1 MVNNLKLS
9 NLINMEERHDCGRIC
24 TEDYEEIIN
33 QKFTISSRCEVQ
45 HKGVVKGYIFRT
57 GDTTTIGSTSC
68 TKVHGQRKVCSPCKK
83 LKRFLTHIK
92 SKQEPMEYESDQDT
106 ESESEQGEIRKRV
119 ENPVCRWRDC
129 EGGEFEDINELNHHI
144 EKHIPQLLNL
154 PPSDRIFICPWRDC
168 KTTCRKRSLLV
179 KHIYGSHSGNCER
192 KKADVYSCKI

>member
-1 MVNNLKLS
+1 
-9 NLINMEERHDCGRIC
+9 MEERHDCGRIC

-33 QKFTISSRCEVQ
+33 QKFTINSRCEVQ
-45 HKGVVKGYIFRT
+45 HKEVVKGYIFRK

-68 TKVHGQRKVCSPCKK
+68 TKVHGQRTVCSPCKK
-83 LKRFLTHIK
+83 LKRFLTPIK
-92 SKQEPMEYESDQDT
+92 SKQEPVEYESDLDT

-154 PPSDRIFICPWRDC
+154 PPSERISICLWETARQHAEKDL
-168 KTTCRKRSLLV
+168 S
-179 KHIYGSHSGNCER
+179 S
-192 KKADVYSCKI
+192 